1 MNEKQYHNTSYFKYL
16 GKYHII
22 WYSKYHYCVLR
33 NGVDVTRCAM
43 FYGKV
48 DIFISSLW
56 NINESMVKK
65 YFDFLKFNIE

>member
-1 MNEKQYHNTSYFKYL
+1 MNEKQ
-16 GKYHII
+16 YHII
-22 WYSKYHYCVLR
+22 WYSKYHYCVIR

-65 YFDFLKFNIE
+65 ILIF